1 MFAVLIHLI
10 LTLFY
15 QLVNRMLIYST
26 SLYLSV
32 SHSLLYTAGT
42 DQMMSCFIIF

>member
-15 QLVNRMLIYST
+15 QLVNGMLIYST
-26 SLYLSV
+26 RQVYIYM

-42 DQMMSCFIIF
+42 DHIMR